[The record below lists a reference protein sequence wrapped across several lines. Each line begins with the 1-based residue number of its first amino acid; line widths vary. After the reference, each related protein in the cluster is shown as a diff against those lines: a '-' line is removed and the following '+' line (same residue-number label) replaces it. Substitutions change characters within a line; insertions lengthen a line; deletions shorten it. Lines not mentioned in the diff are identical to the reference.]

1 MSYDELNKIYGD
13 LRTLNFNAS
22 MSEPR
27 ISQIIKQ
34 VFAHY
39 LGVSDIFIPD
49 ENVIQKCLQH
59 KEKTEIKGW
68 SYVSLYACNSDNQL
82 ELVHDFKTIKIPRDI
97 YSSVPQELKSEIP
110 EEIDCHDYELTS
122 RIQLLLNAKPEYKG
136 FAEKLYS
143 LLNSYNFRQ
152 YHFDSITDNGY
163 FIFYLGICFAS
174 SEFSYPKNI
183 IPIKLGLSLH
193 QDNIVE
199 LAIFDTESEYEK
211 ICFTLN
217 SKNISLFELSISLN
231 SEEKVKQYLDRLNKT
246 NEIIENNIAKSIID
260 LIKSNTD
267 YKDLYSYRSKE
278 IDFYPNYKSGDCVTQ
293 EKKTVKYI
301 QFNTSD
307 IEKWN
312 NLIISESFQK
322 LAQLIPDEILD
333 RIYLRYKWFMD
344 KNYNYYYKQVNPN
357 KNKDYLRLSGT
368 TIHNPIY
375 NNAPNSTYTKQH
387 SAGNNDQANI
397 ANNSPAAKQ
406 TNKKSNF
413 SLKVAIKK
421 LAPSLFGS
429 LIGAGIVLTV
439 SKVDL
444 ILTYIKNFI
453 K

>member
-1 MSYDELNKIYGD
+1 MRYNELNKTYD
-13 LRTLNFNAS
+13 NLNTLNFSAT

-27 ISQIIKQ
+27 IAQIIKQ

-39 LGVSDIFIPD
+39 LGVSDSFIPD
-49 ENVIQKCLQH
+49 ENVIQKCLPH
-59 KEKTEIKGW
+59 KEKIDIRGW
-68 SYVSLYACNSDNQL
+68 SYVSLYACNNDNQL
-82 ELVHDFKTIKIPRDI
+82 ELVRDFDRIKIPQSI
-97 YSSVPQELKSEIP
+97 INGAPCELKAQIP
-110 EEIDCHDYELTS
+110 TEIDNCHDATVFQIREL
-122 RIQLLLNAKPEYKG
+122 LVNKPEYTD
-136 FAEKLYS
+136 FANKFDQFINAYS
-143 LLNSYNFRQ
+143 TRQ

-163 FIFYLGICFAS
+163 FIFYLGICFAA
-174 SEFSYPKNI
+174 SETTYPKNI
-183 IPIKLGLSLH
+183 IPIKLGISLH
-193 QDNIVE
+193 KNDIVE

-217 SKNISLFELSISLN
+217 SKNIYLFELSTLIN
-231 SEEKVKQYLDRLNKT
+231 NEDDVKKYLEQVNRCKT
-246 NEIIENNIAKSIID
+246 YIQNTPACSIID
-260 LIKSNTD
+260 IIKVSD
-267 YKDLYSYRSKE
+267 IYKDLYFYEQSEKE
-278 IDFYPNYKSGDCVTQ
+278 FRPNINSGDYLTKERKMV
-293 EKKTVKYI
+293 EYL
-301 QFNTSD
+301 QFNTSN
-307 IEKWN
+307 IKKWN
-312 NLIISESFQK
+312 NLISSDNFQK

-357 KNKDYLRLSGT
+357 KNKDYLRQSGT

-413 SLKVAIKK
+413 SLKVAIKE

-429 LIGAGIVLTV
+429 LIGTGIG
-439 SKVDL
+439 
-444 ILTYIKNFI
+444 LTYIKNFI